1 MRMVGCYTVY
11 HAKETFEER
20 ADFVVETET
29 TTVTVSTTFTKLRAA
44 NAATLP

>member
-11 HAKETFEER
+11 HAKET
-20 ADFVVETET
+20 FVVETET